1 MNLYNKQV
9 FRFYTLIRID
19 QCTYST

>member
-9 FRFYTLIRID
+9 FRFFTLIRID